1 MKNLSK
7 HIAVGS
13 LLLIAIIAASFVNR
27 QNVTKNNSLTVAK
40 EEIKKT
46 SPIVLTSKSV
56 LEVADSICQE
66 AGVPFALVKEI
77 GQNEIAQIYPY

>member
-66 AGVPFALVKEI
+66 AGVPFALLKEI
-77 GQNEIAQIYPY
+77 GPQ